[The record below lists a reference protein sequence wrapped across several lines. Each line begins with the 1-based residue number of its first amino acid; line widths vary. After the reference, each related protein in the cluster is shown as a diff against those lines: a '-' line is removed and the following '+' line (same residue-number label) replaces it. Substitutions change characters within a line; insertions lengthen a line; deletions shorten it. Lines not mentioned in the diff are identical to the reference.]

1 MPLNLNVLPVNWQV
15 PGVYVGIDGSGAV
28 QGTSTARQIALILG
42 LRATAG
48 TVAEK
53 VIKPITGPNQGD
65 TYFGR
70 GSQLAAMCRAF
81 NLANPYVEAY
91 ALALNEDA
99 AGVKATATVTIVG
112 TATAAGTLV
121 FLWGG
126 RTRKVAVAVGD
137 SPTTIAASIAA
148 ADTADLDSPTTSLSA
163 LGVVTVSARHKGA
176 YGNSLSIFLDYFTG
190 DETPAGITSVTIT
203 AFASGTTDP
212 DVTGAVAALGGDTAY
227 TTIVM
232 PWILDANMDILETE
246 LVSRWGPLRALS
258 GHIIAGFRGT
268 YAESQTYGN
277 ARNSQFCSVLATA
290 PSPTPPWIWASSL
303 AAIELAETDPARPRQ
318 NVKIPGVYAP
328 LESAR
333 FTMAERNLLLM
344 DGMATYT
351 VVSGDSYIERLV
363 TTYQENAQG
372 DDDASYHDIETMRC
386 LAYFRY
392 GFSARIKRKYPQAKL
407 GNDGE
412 AFAPGQIVM
421 TPKLMRGE
429 CLAFF
434 DELNLM
440 AIVEDRKQFAAQL
453 LVERDV
459 NNPNQMNVIL
469 PPNFVNQFRIT
480 AALIAFKL

>member
-15 PGVYVGIDGSGAV
+15 PGAYVGIDGSGAV
-28 QGTSTARQIALILG
+28 QGTTAQRQIALILG
-42 LRATAG
+42 LRRSTG
-48 TVAEK
+48 TIAEK
-53 VIKPITGPNQGD
+53 VITPITGPNQGD

-81 NLANPYVEAY
+81 NQANPYVEAY
-91 ALALNEDA
+91 AMALDEDA
-99 AGVKATATVTIVG
+99 AGVKASATVTVVG

-126 RTRKVAVAVGD
+126 RIRKVSVAVGD
-137 SPTTIAASIAA
+137 TPTVIAAAIAA
-148 ADTADLDSPTTSLSA
+148 ADTADLDSPTTSTSA
-163 LGVVTVSARHKGA
+163 LGVVTATARHKGV
-176 YGNSLSIFLDYFTG
+176 YGNSLSIFLNYFVG
-190 DETPAGITSVTIT
+190 DATPSGISSVTIT
-203 AFASGTTDP
+203 AFSGGTTDP
-212 DVTGAVAALGGDTAY
+212 DVTGAVAALGGDTPY

-232 PWILDANMDILETE
+232 PWTADANMDILETE
-246 LVSRWGPLRALS
+246 MISRWSPLRALS
-258 GHIIAGFRGT
+258 GHIIAAFRGT
-268 YAESQTYGN
+268 YGASQTYGN
-277 ARNSQFCSVLATA
+277 ARNSQFSSVLATGL
-290 PSPTPPWIWASSL
+290 SPTPPWVWASSL

-333 FTMAERNLLLM
+333 FTISERNLLLM

-351 VVSGDSYIERLV
+351 VVVGDSYLERLV
-363 TTYQENAQG
+363 TTYQVNAQG
-372 DDDASYHDIETMRC
+372 DEDPSYHDIETMRC
-386 LAYFRY
+386 LAFFRY
-392 GFSARIKRKYPQAKL
+392 GFSSRIKRKYPQAKL

-434 DELNLM
+434 DVLNLL
-440 AIVEDRKQFAAQL
+440 AIVEGRKQFAAQL
-453 LVERDV
+453 IAERDV
-459 NNPNQMNVIL
+459 NNPNQMNVRL
-469 PPNFVNQFRIT
+469 PPDFVNQFRTT